1 MTITNVCEILK
12 SKNNIE
18 ILTHASPDG
27 DTLGCGYGL
36 CHALQ
41 QMGKN
46 ARVITEALP
55 KKFEYLATGVKEQ
68 DFQAEFVVSVDIAS
82 MSLLGANF
90 EEYHDKIDLCIDHHG
105 SNSMDIKD
113 SYVDATAAAA
123 CEIVYQIAVE
133 LGVKITKEMAD
144 CFYTGIATDT
154 GCFKFTNTTAKT
166 HQIASELMELGCDYA
181 FINKKMFDTKSKG
194 RMALE
199 YSVYNT
205 MVYFAGGKGAI
216 MSITQD
222 TLDSLN
228 VSSDDIEGIEAIPRA
243 IEGVLMGIT
252 LKEKEDNS
260 FKISVRTNDG
270 ISASDFCK
278 KFGGGGHPAAA
289 GCRLTGTLEEVRK
302 TLIKVAEEFI

>member
-36 CHALQ
+36 CLVLQ

-46 ARVITEALP
+46 ARVVTEALP
-55 KKFEYLATGVKEQ
+55 KKFEYLTTGVKEQ
-68 DFQAEFVVSVDIAS
+68 DFEAEFVVSVDIAS
-82 MSLLGANF
+82 LSLLGTNF
-90 EEYHDKIDLCIDHHG
+90 EKYHDKIDLCIDHHG
-105 SNSMDIKD
+105 SNSMDIEK
-113 SYVDATAAAA
+113 YVDPNAAAA
-123 CEIVYQIAVE
+123 CEIIYQIAVE
-133 LGVKITKEMAD
+133 LGVNITKEIAN
-144 CFYTGIATDT
+144 CLYTGIATDT
-154 GCFKFTNTTAKT
+154 GCFRFSNTTERT
-166 HQIASELMELGCDYA
+166 HQIASKLMEVGCDFA
-181 FINKKMFDTKSKG
+181 IINKKMFDTKSKG

-216 MSITQD
+216 MCVTQD
-222 TLDSLN
+222 TLNSLN

-252 LKEKEDNS
+252 VKEKEDKS
-260 FKISVRTNDG
+260 FKISVRTNKG
-270 ISASDFCK
+270 ISASEFCK
-278 KFGGGGHPAAA
+278 KFDGGGHPAAA
-289 GCRLTGTLEEVRK
+289 GCRLTGTLEEVREI
-302 TLIKVAEEFI
+302 LIKTAEEFI

>member
-36 CHALQ
+36 CLALQ

-46 ARVITEALP
+46 ARVITECLP
-55 KKFEYLATGVKEQ
+55 QKFMYLTNGIAQQ
-68 DFQAEFVVSVDIAS
+68 DFEAEFVVSVDIAS
-82 MSLLGANF
+82 LTLLGTNF
-90 EEYHDKIDLCIDHHG
+90 EKYHNKIDLCIDHHG
-105 SNSMDIKD
+105 SNSMDMNK
-113 SYVDATAAAA
+113 YVDSTAAAA
-123 CEIVYQIAVE
+123 CEIIYQIVVE
-133 LGVKITKEMAD
+133 LGVEITKEIAN
-144 CFYTGIATDT
+144 CLYTGIATDT
-154 GCFKFTNTTAKT
+154 GCFRFTNTTART
-166 HQIASELMELGCDYA
+166 HQISAKLIEAGCDFA
-181 FINKKMFDTKSKG
+181 SINKRMFDTKSKG

-222 TLDSLN
+222 TLNSLN

-252 LKEKEDNS
+252 LKEKEDKS

-278 KFGGGGHPAAA
+278 KFDGGGHAAAA
-289 GCRLTGTLEEVRK
+289 GCRLTGTLDEVREI
-302 TLIKVAEEFI
+302 LIKTAEEFI

>member
-36 CHALQ
+36 CIVLQ

-46 ARVITEALP
+46 VRVVTESLP
-55 KKFEYLATGVKEQ
+55 KKFEYLTTGVKEQ
-68 DFQAEFVVSVDIAS
+68 DFEAEFVVSVDIAS

-105 SNSMDIKD
+105 SNSMDVKD
-113 SYVDATAAAA
+113 IYVDATAAAA
-123 CEIVYQIAVE
+123 CEIIYQIAVE
-133 LGVKITKEMAD
+133 LGAEITKEIAN
-144 CFYTGIATDT
+144 CLYTGIATDT
-154 GCFKFTNTTAKT
+154 GCFRFTNTTART
-166 HQIASELMELGCDYA
+166 HQIASKLMEAGCDFA
-181 FINKKMFDTKSKG
+181 IINKKMFDTKSKG

-222 TLDSLN
+222 TLNSLN

-252 LKEKEDNS
+252 LKEKEENS

-278 KFGGGGHPAAA
+278 KFGGGGHQAAA
-289 GCRLTGTLEEVRK
+289 GCRLTGSLKEIQEK
-302 TLIKVAEEFI
+302 LIKTAEEFI